1 MAFLVPRAECP
12 VVKAVLIRPT
22 ISEDVSSDGL
32 RVEGFGDGLRLEG
45 LWLEGFG
52 VAGGLRLEG
61 SGVAAGFLLEGFG
74 VSGTFGLEGFGVSG
88 TFGLEGLGVESFRL
102 RRRTS
107 DWGSKALECLAV
119 LGLKSSVASA
129 RGLTPSGFR
138 GYPSGST
145 W

>member
-1 MAFLVPRAECP
+1 MPGFG
-12 VVKAVLIRPT
+12 
-22 ISEDVSSDGL
+22 DGCSGPLGGLLPSGFGVDL
-32 RVEGFGDGLRLEG
+32 RVEGFGDGLRVAGFGDGLRLED
-45 LWLEGFG
+45 FG

-107 DWGSKALECLAV
+107 EWGSKALVCLAV

-138 GYPSGST
+138 GYPSSGST